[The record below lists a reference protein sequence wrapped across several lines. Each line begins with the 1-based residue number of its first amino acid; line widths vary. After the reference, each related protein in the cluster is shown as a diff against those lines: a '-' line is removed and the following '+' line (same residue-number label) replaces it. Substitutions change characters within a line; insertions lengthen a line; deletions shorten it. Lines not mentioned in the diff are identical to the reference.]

1 MEGKFKSYLDQ
12 YSFDCYIYKNII
24 NNNDLLII
32 KIIFS
37 HFSSWK
43 DDKDLLDEIREKI
56 DEKIKGIHYYL
67 NSKNFE
73 VYIHI
78 NDCLIKYPE
87 DYNLIL
93 NEYKTLK
100 EKSEEIE
107 KEKKILDDKINENNA
122 LYEEK
127 IKKLENE
134 LNEEK
139 NKNKKLEQNIID
151 LKNELNKIYELKGK
165 QKNTSRESLLI
176 NIIEKEEEIKNLKM
190 KLSRFPFELNEGE
203 KLLALTFT
211 SVDKTLHHSIICK
224 NTDIFNIIENQ
235 LYKCYPIYKEKEN
248 YFTLNG
254 NKINKYKTLEENNI
268 KNNNIIIMN
277 SIK

>member
-37 HFSSWK
+37 HFSSWN

-67 NSKNFE
+67 NSKKFE

-107 KEKKILDDKINENNA
+107 KEKKI
-122 LYEEK
+122 
-127 IKKLENE
+127 
-134 LNEEK
+134 
-139 NKNKKLEQNIID
+139 
-151 LKNELNKIYELKGK
+151 
-165 QKNTSRESLLI
+165 
-176 NIIEKEEEIKNLKM
+176 
-190 KLSRFPFELNEGE
+190 
-203 KLLALTFT
+203 
-211 SVDKTLHHSIICK
+211 
-224 NTDIFNIIENQ
+224 
-235 LYKCYPIYKEKEN
+235 
-248 YFTLNG
+248 
-254 NKINKYKTLEENNI
+254 
-268 KNNNIIIMN
+268 
-277 SIK
+277 